1 VAIALWVVHTYLFE
15 NELHT
20 PYLSIRSAEKRSGK
34 TNLLDCL
41 RPLVNR
47 GIMTNSM
54 TTATAFRVVEQFHPT
69 LLVDEFEKVD
79 EELRLILNAGYR
91 RGGVVPRCI
100 GDDFEVKF
108 FPTFCPKAFASNKK
122 FRIPDTIHDR
132 SLIIELKRKSKA
144 DPSVERFRSD
154 LHESAVQPLRRKL
167 IRWVIDNADAVAELD
182 PPDLAG
188 LHDRANDNWRPL
200 LKIADVIG
208 GEWPDRARES
218 AKILADVEDDE
229 DSVGIRLLGDIKKIF
244 EDHKAAQLF
253 SQTIAD
259 DLGDRE
265 DRPWS
270 EWGRQQDKITKRQ
283 VARLL
288 SRYGIKPKILRIGD
302 TVARGYHLD
311 QFQDAFN
318 RYLSLDTPSR
328 NVTTVT
334 N

>member
-1 VAIALWVVHTYLFE
+1 
-15 NELHT
+15 
-20 PYLSIRSAEKRSGK
+20 
-34 TNLLDCL
+34 
-41 RPLVNR
+41 
-47 GIMTNSM
+47 
-54 TTATAFRVVEQFHPT
+54 
-69 LLVDEFEKVD
+69 
-79 EELRLILNAGYR
+79 
-91 RGGVVPRCI
+91 
-100 GDDFEVKF
+100 
-108 FPTFCPKAFASNKK
+108 
-122 FRIPDTIHDR
+122 
-132 SLIIELKRKSKA
+132 
-144 DPSVERFRSD
+144 
-154 LHESAVQPLRRKL
+154 
-167 IRWVIDNADAVAELD
+167 
-182 PPDLAG
+182 G